1 MSGVVVLVVA
11 VLVLTNLL
19 NHVWLRRWSVV
30 TGPVVAVLLV
40 LVGKLSGLTW
50 TELGMGRRSIVTG
63 IVWAVGVVL
72 LVALGYTVALALP
85 FAHRAAPAP
94 PSTRTAVYAALVEVP
109 FATVLLEEVAFRG
122 VLWGLLDED
131 HGAWFATG
139 VSALLFG
146 LWHVAAALE
155 DDGVGR
161 PAWLVGWWGTA
172 LWVAGTVLFTAAAGV
187 LFAGVRVVSGS
198 VFAAMGL
205 HWATNGIGTLFALL
219 APRAAV
225 RRASARRP

>member
-1 MSGVVVLVVA
+1 MSGAVVLVVA
-11 VLVLTNLL
+11 ALVLTNLL
-19 NHVWLRRWSVV
+19 NHVWLRRLSVV

-50 TELGMGRRSIVTG
+50 TELGMGKRSIVTG
-63 IVWAVGVVL
+63 LVWAAAAVL
-72 LVALGYTVALALP
+72 LVALGYTLALALP
-85 FAHRAAPAP
+85 FAHRAAPSP

-131 HGAWFATG
+131 LGAWAATG

-146 LWHVAAALE
+146 LWHVAGALE

-161 PAWLVGWWGTA
+161 PGWLTGRWGTA
-172 LWVAGTVLFTAAAGV
+172 LWVTGTVLFTAAAGV
-187 LFAGVRVVSGS
+187 LFAGVRVLSGS

>member
-1 MSGVVVLVVA
+1 MSGAVVLVVA

-19 NHVWLRRWSVV
+19 NHLWLRRLSVV

-40 LVGKLSGLTW
+40 LVGKLSGLSW
-50 TELGMGRRSIVTG
+50 TELGMGKRSIVTG
-63 IVWAVGVVL
+63 LVWAVAAVL
-72 LVALGYTVALALP
+72 LVALGYAVALALP
-85 FAHRAAPAP
+85 FAHRAAPSP

-122 VLWGLLDED
+122 VLWGLLDAEY
-131 HGAWFATG
+131 GAWAATG

-146 LWHVAAALE
+146 LWHVAGALE

-161 PAWLVGWWGTA
+161 PAWLAGSWWGAT

-187 LFAGVRVVSGS
+187 LFAGVRVLSGS

-205 HWATNGIGTLFALL
+205 HWATNGLGSLVQLFARG
-219 APRAAV
+219 PRA
-225 RRASARRP
+225 RS